1 MLAYPLF
8 LFLMIKI
15 KYIEF
20 IIWLTDLIYVVLQNP
35 VKGGGKKSQINIR
48 NLKAKS

>member
-20 IIWLTDLIYVVLQNP
+20 IIWLTDLIYVVLLNP
-35 VKGGGKKSQINIR
+35 VKGGESQINIR

>member
-20 IIWLTDLIYVVLQNP
+20 IIWLTDLIYVVLLNP
-35 VKGGGKKSQINIR
+35 VQGGGGESQINIG

>member
-20 IIWLTDLIYVVLQNP
+20 IIWLTDLIYVVLLNP
-35 VKGGGKKSQINIR
+35 VKGGGIPDKHTQLKS
-48 NLKAKS
+48 

>member
-1 MLAYPLF
+1 MLAYSLF

-35 VKGGGKKSQINIR
+35 VKGGEKIPDKHTQLKS
-48 NLKAKS
+48 

>member
-20 IIWLTDLIYVVLQNP
+20 IIWLTDLIYVVLLNP
-35 VKGGGKKSQINIR
+35 VQGGGESQINIG

>member
-35 VKGGGKKSQINIR
+35 VKGGGKSQINIR